1 MFLKL
6 LKYDLKSMLKTMI
19 PLWIALIAISAIMG
33 IQIYLTGDDYVIMG
47 FFQMG
52 SNLLIIGF
60 IALFIAVVVL
70 NILIIIQRFWNGLL
84 KEEGYLMFTLPVS
97 QRKLIL
103 SKAVSAL
110 LISLGSILAVAIC
123 IFIVMESVLLLEQSD
138 AMMFTMRMIFESVQ
152 KIDAIDIAFA
162 VLLGILESASSI
174 YHVYAAMAIGHLS
187 NKNRFLCSFGAYI
200 VISIVLNVV
209 IAPIQ
214 DHFITDASAFR
225 MDMVVSLVILTIEV
239 LIFHV
244 ITELILTYRL
254 NLE

>member
-6 LKYDLKSMLKTMI
+6 LKYDLKSMFKTMI
-19 PLWIALIAISAIMG
+19 PLWIALIAISVVMG
-33 IQIYLTGDDYVIMG
+33 IQICLTGDNYAIMG
-47 FFQMG
+47 FLETS
-52 SNLLIIGF
+52 SNILLMGF

-110 LISLGSILAVAIC
+110 IISLGSILTAAIC
-123 IFIVMESVLLLEQSD
+123 IFIIAESVFSLKQSVD
-138 AMMFTMRMIFESVQ
+138 MMFMMRMFFDSMQEV
-152 KIDAIDIAFA
+152 DAINIVLA
-162 VLLGILESASSI
+162 VLLAILLSASST
-174 YHVYAAMAIGHLS
+174 YHVYAAMAIGHMS

-200 VISIVLNVV
+200 GISIVLNVV
-209 IAPIQ
+209 IAPLR
-214 DHFITDASAFR
+214 DHFITDTSSAQ
-225 MDMVVSLVILTIEV
+225 MDMIVSLVIMAIEV
-239 LIFHV
+239 FIFHI
-244 ITELILTYRL
+244 ITELILTYKL